1 MTIEY
6 SISAYPSGISTFFS
20 ALLLNEDFSFAR
32 AKRPPC
38 ELNSIYVLTTAP
50 TRAQTW
56 PVKYIKATST
66 PVASGGD
73 SVVDDLLFVVTPIVL
88 VSCFIV
94 YFFLSFPVL
103 LSSC

>member
-6 SISAYPSGISTFFS
+6 ISLSFWYINIFS
-20 ALLLNEDFSFAR
+20 ALLLNEDFSFAQ

-38 ELNSIYVLTTAP
+38 ELNSIYVLTTDQ
-50 TRAQTW
+50 TRTQTW
-56 PVKYIKATST
+56 PVIYIKATST

-88 VSCFIV
+88 VTCFIV
-94 YFFLSFPVL
+94 YFILSFLVL
-103 LSSC
+103 LSSY